1 MEEKKNADQQIQFVQ
16 LKKEKT
22 ILWVIQPLTASEE
35 DHDIKRRNH
44 TRKQTIRIDK
54 IGFTTAEP
62 FDSLK
67 ESLEEQKQLAILL
80 ALNIQISM
88 SVFIQK

>member
-1 MEEKKNADQQIQFVQ
+1 MTLKEEIIQ
-16 LKKEKT
+16 E
-22 ILWVIQPLTASEE
+22 
-35 DHDIKRRNH
+35 
-44 TRKQTIRIDK
+44 KQTIRIDK

-80 ALNIQISM
+80 ALNI
-88 SVFIQK
+88 KYR

>member
-1 MEEKKNADQQIQFVQ
+1 MTLKEEIIQ
-16 LKKEKT
+16 E
-22 ILWVIQPLTASEE
+22 S
-35 DHDIKRRNH
+35 KRLG
-44 TRKQTIRIDK
+44 IDK

-88 SVFIQK
+88 SVFILK

>member
-1 MEEKKNADQQIQFVQ
+1 MTLKEEIIQ
-16 LKKEKT
+16 E
-22 ILWVIQPLTASEE
+22 S
-35 DHDIKRRNH
+35 KRLG
-44 TRKQTIRIDK
+44 IDK

>member
-1 MEEKKNADQQIQFVQ
+1 MTLKEEIIQ
-16 LKKEKT
+16 E
-22 ILWVIQPLTASEE
+22 S
-35 DHDIKRRNH
+35 KRLG
-44 TRKQTIRIDK
+44 IDK

-67 ESLEEQKQLAILL
+67 ESLEEQKA
-80 ALNIQISM
+80 AGHTSGLNIQISM

>member
-1 MEEKKNADQQIQFVQ
+1 MTLKEEIIQ
-16 LKKEKT
+16 E
-22 ILWVIQPLTASEE
+22 S
-35 DHDIKRRNH
+35 KRLG
-44 TRKQTIRIDK
+44 IDK

-67 ESLEEQKQLAILL
+67 ESLEEQKQPATLL
-80 ALNIQISM
+80 VSNTQISM